1 MKKTKEKSFRTLDFL
16 GMTPIAQATEVK
28 IDKWDYI
35 KIKNFCASKE
45 TIYRVK
51 GNLWNERK
59 SLQVI

>member
-1 MKKTKEKSFRTLDFL
+1 MISPKSQKTK
-16 GMTPIAQATEVK
+16 AK
-28 IDKWDYI
+28 IDEWDYI

-51 GNLWNERK
+51 GNLWNEWK